1 MNKKEIRC
9 AQQCYDFPVVV
20 KVLLLYVAANVFL
33 KLHSHCRVKT
43 LLNASG
49 NAKTPLCTANN
60 KRHIYTQLH
69 FRCKFCFRMAKVKI
83 SVNLIIFEELRCKS
97 L

>member
-33 KLHSHCRVKT
+33 ELHSHCRVKT
-43 LLNASG
+43 LLDASG
-49 NAKTPLCTANN
+49 NAKTPLCTANTN
-60 KRHIYTQLH
+60 VTYTRNYILDAN
-69 FRCKFCFRMAKVKI
+69 FVSEWPK
-83 SVNLIIFEELRCKS
+83 
-97 L
+97 